1 MPKPSTVAD
10 IFEQLRTHGT
20 VPWQDEDKPA
30 EEDKMQRH
38 PYTESIAHRNAEIKD
53 TQKYTV
59 LMIVPEYLAENYGE
73 DTYLAYVNAENVE
86 EAQQVAQV
94 EALISLVG
102 EEGIDDDVGTPDFL
116 VCFVCEGHM
125 ADIHIW

>member
-20 VPWQDEDKPA
+20 VPWRDEDKPA

-38 PYTESIAHRNAEIKD
+38 PYTEAIAHRNALVKD
-53 TQKYTV
+53 AQKYTV
-59 LMIVPEYLAENYGE
+59 LTIVPEYLAENYGE
-73 DTYLAYVNAENVE
+73 DTYLAYVEAENVE
-86 EAQQVAQV
+86 QAQQVAQT
-94 EALISLVG
+94 EAMSALSG
-102 EEGIDDDVGTPDFL
+102 EDGIDDCVGTDFL